1 MDEYRDPIIDKI
13 IEKLEAEGPSELVG
27 KYYNGDVL
35 LVPKSELPIC
45 SIAKDTTRISP
56 ADNMTDDNLM
66 PLVLNVLYDYTS
78 DLDQSSD
85 IVAGVTGLYKM
96 LEGRGQDDGAGPYD
110 LNANSIAYILRK
122 YQTLDAANNL
132 WLQVGPSEETQID
145 YGLGIERRGPGIY
158 SVEGVIRFSARVHT
172 VRPGL

>member
-13 IEKLEAEGPSELVG
+13 IEKLEAEGPAELRG

-45 SIAKDTTRISP
+45 SIAKDTTRIFP

-85 IVAGVTGLYKM
+85 LVAGVNGLYKM
-96 LEGRGQDDGAGPYD
+96 LEGRGAGAGPYD
-110 LNANSIAYILRK
+110 LNTDSLAYVLRK
-122 YQTLDAANNL
+122 YQTLDAGNNL
-132 WLQVGPSEETQID
+132 WLQVGPNEETAID
-145 YGLGIERRGPGIY
+145 YGLGIERRGPGIF

-172 VRPGL
+172 TRPGV